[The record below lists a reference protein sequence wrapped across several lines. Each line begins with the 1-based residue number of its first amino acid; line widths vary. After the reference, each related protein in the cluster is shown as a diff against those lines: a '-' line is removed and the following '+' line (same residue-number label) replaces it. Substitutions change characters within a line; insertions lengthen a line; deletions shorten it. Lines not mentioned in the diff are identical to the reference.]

1 MIIEYIDKKMIKIIK
16 NLKNNRILYLAIG
29 FTLVFFFYL
38 ILVLVPASSCFRLD
52 VGSNSLGLSFSYT
65 KDMVQSF
72 FESRTQD
79 QLLCYSQF
87 LQMWDPILSLVSTMM
102 FGSWI
107 VCLFKNKRLF
117 LIAPTILGMIAD
129 WSENY
134 TELLMIETYLNSS
147 TISEILVSLGSGI
160 NSFKFAM
167 IGLTYLIIFTGIII
181 ALKIFLTNLI
191 FRKKNTIMKK

>member
-1 MIIEYIDKKMIKIIK
+1 MIKIIK
-16 NLKNNRILYLAIG
+16 SFKNNRILYSAIG
-29 FTLVFFFYL
+29 FTLVFFIYL

-65 KDMVQSF
+65 KDMVKSF
-72 FESRTQD
+72 FGSRTQD

-87 LQMWDPILSLVSTMM
+87 LQMWDAIFAFVSTLM

-107 VCLFKNKRLF
+107 LYLFKNKRLF

-134 TELLMIETYLNSS
+134 IELLMIETYLNSS
-147 TISEILVSLGSGI
+147 TISETLVSLGSGI

-167 IGLTYLIIFTGIII
+167 IGLTYLIILTGIMI
-181 ALKIFLTNLI
+181 ALKIFITNLI
-191 FRKKNTIMKK
+191 FRKKTPQ